1 VNLVAVIDG
10 TRIAVSLP
18 LFVKRNSQID
28 LSVTQ
33 IVNLYQPLLLVWHI
47 SYNRQI
53 MLAFFGLV

>member
-1 VNLVAVIDG
+1 MNLVAVIDG
-10 TRIAVSLP
+10 TRIAVSLL
-18 LFVKRNSQID
+18 LFVKRNCQVD

-33 IVNLYQPLLLVWHI
+33 IVNLYQQLLLVWHI